1 MRPLGTLAAALLA
14 QSLVGIAGIA
24 SATVDPGVASAPRM
38 EFSPPPPGSYRLQN
52 I

>member
-24 SATVDPGVASAPRM
+24 SATVDPGVAAAPPH
-38 EFSPPPPGSYRLQN
+38 EV
-52 I
+52 